1 MARIR
6 VFIVLVLA
14 VTAGG
19 GLALGTYNYI
29 QKAQVRPASMP
40 LKQVVVSKANL
51 DVGADLTKDDVKA
64 IEWPAASVPTGAG
77 SAPEATNAAVVCA
90 CGLPAS

>member
-29 QKAQVRPASMP
+29 QKAQVRTPSMP
-40 LKQVVVSKANL
+40 LRQVVVSKANL
-51 DVGADLTKDDVKA
+51 DVGADLTKDRK
-64 IEWPAASVPTGAG
+64 SV
-77 SAPEATNAAVVCA
+77 V
-90 CGLPAS
+90 